1 MDHLAGLRGASAV
14 AADHHAVARDADL
27 AVQFEVALAVMVA
40 PVQAVVMV
48 VEVVTKQAAHHAADV
63 EATEVEVEVADNND
77 QWSED
82 QR

>member
-1 MDHLAGLRGASAV
+1 MLVL
-14 AADHHAVARDADL
+14 
-27 AVQFEVALAVMVA
+27 
-40 PVQAVVMV
+40 

-63 EATEVEVEVADNND
+63 EATEVEVEVEVADNND

>member
-1 MDHLAGLRGASAV
+1 
-14 AADHHAVARDADL
+14 
-27 AVQFEVALAVMVA
+27 MVA

-48 VEVVTKQAAHHAADV
+48 VEVVTKQAAHHAADL
-63 EATEVEVEVADNND
+63 EATGVEVEVADNND

>member
-1 MDHLAGLRGASAV
+1 
-14 AADHHAVARDADL
+14 
-27 AVQFEVALAVMVA
+27 MVS

-63 EATEVEVEVADNND
+63 EATEVEVADNND